1 MLGVSLAVMSWVTII
16 FSMIASACLTMAL
29 IYGFIWRQKPA
40 TYLNLLFALA
50 ALGTAASSVYEL
62 TEMHAVSPAQ
72 IALALRWEHVSVW
85 VTTLALAGFVRLYL
99 RAGRIW
105 LLWTVCGL
113 RTVALFLNFLTGQD
127 LNYLEVTGLGH
138 VSFLGE
144 TVSIPQG
151 VPNPWMLVGQ
161 LSFVW
166 LLIFVVDAA
175 IAVWRRGERR
185 RALMV
190 GGGVAFFV
198 LAGAGQ
204 AALIFWGHIHW
215 PLTAGFFCLGIIV
228 VMSYELGHEASR
240 AAKLSGDLSALSQ
253 QLSLAAEA
261 ANLGFWFRD
270 FARNEITA
278 TDQWRTLFGFTKSE
292 RLYLDDAFQ
301 RLHPDDRE
309 MTRQTLEKVRQG
321 DGRYQIEYR
330 VMLPDGRMRWI
341 ASQGRVEFDAD
352 GQPVNIKGVSLD
364 ITRIKRADLETQA
377 QRIKI
382 AHLQRVA
389 SLAELSSSLANE
401 LKQPL
406 TAILSNAQAA
416 QIHLARGT
424 YDVEEIKDILGD
436 IIASE
441 KEANKTIDR
450 MGALLKKGEYRPQ
463 VLDANELVQD
473 ALLMMNH
480 DLHARAVRVVTKL
493 AAGLPSIRGDRLH
506 LQQVLI
512 NLILNAADAMSQPA
526 ENSRTLTLRSRRVDG
541 NGVHISVADTGGGIP
556 PGAEEKIFEP
566 YHTTKPQGVG
576 LGLSLSRSIA
586 FDHGGRL
593 WAENQ
598 IWGGATFHFMLPE
611 WKGDRP

>member
-1 MLGVSLAVMSWVTII
+1 MSWVTIL

-29 IYGFIWRQKPA
+29 IYGFIWRQKPGA
-40 TYLNLLFALA
+40 YFNLLFALA
-50 ALGTAASSVYEL
+50 ALGTAASAGYEL
-62 TEMHAVSPAQ
+62 TEMHADSPAQ
-72 IALALRWEHVSVW
+72 MATEIRWEHVWFWLTV
-85 VTTLALAGFVRLYL
+85 LALAGFVRLYL
-99 RAGRIW
+99 RAGRTW

-113 RTVALFLNFLTGQD
+113 RTVSLFLNFLTGEN
-127 LNYLEVTGLGH
+127 LNYYEITSLGQL
-138 VSFLGE
+138 SFLGE
-144 TVSIPQG
+144 NVSIAQG

-161 LSFVW
+161 LSILW

-175 IAVWRRGERR
+175 IAVWRRGDRR
-185 RALMV
+185 LAVMV
-190 GGGVAFFV
+190 GGGVVFFV

-204 AALIFWGHIHW
+204 AVLIFWGYVQW
-215 PLTAGFFCLGIIV
+215 PLTAGLFCLGIIV
-228 VMSYELGHEASR
+228 VMSYELGREASR
-240 AAKLSGDLSALSQ
+240 AAKLGDDLSALSQ
-253 QLSLAAEA
+253 QLNLAAEA

-270 FARNEITA
+270 FARNELTA

-292 RLYLDDAFQ
+292 RLYIDDAFQ

-309 MTRQTLEKVRQG
+309 MTRQALEKASQG

-330 VMLPDGRMRWI
+330 VMLPDGRTRWI
-341 ASQGRVEFDAD
+341 ASQGRVEFDAH
-352 GQPVNIKGVSLD
+352 GHPMHLKGVSLD

-416 QIHLARGT
+416 QMHLARGT

-436 IIASE
+436 IVASE

-450 MGALLKKGEYRPQ
+450 MGALLKKGEYNPQ
-463 VLDANELVQD
+463 LLDANELVQD

-480 DLHARAVRVVTKL
+480 DLHARAVRVVTEL
-493 AAGLPSIRGDRLH
+493 AAGLPAIRGDRLH

-512 NLILNAADAMSQPA
+512 NLILNAADAMSQPTG
-526 ENSRTLTLRSRRVDG
+526 NSRTLTLRSSRVEG

-611 WKGDRP
+611 WKGDPG

>member
-1 MLGVSLAVMSWVTII
+1 MSWVTVI

-29 IYGFIWRQKPA
+29 IYGFVWWQKPG

-50 ALGTAASSVYEL
+50 ALGTAASAGCEL
-62 TEMHAVSPAQ
+62 TEMHADSPAQ
-72 IALALRWEHVSVW
+72 FALAIRWEHVSVW

-99 RAGRIW
+99 RAGRTW

-113 RTVALFLNFLTGQD
+113 RTVSLFLNFLTGQN
-127 LNYLEVTGLGH
+127 LNYREVTRLGH
-138 VSFLGE
+138 LSFLGE
-144 TVSIPQG
+144 TVSIGQG
-151 VPNPWMLVGQ
+151 MPNPWMLAGQ
-161 LSFVW
+161 LSSLW

-175 IAVWRRGERR
+175 IAVWQRGDRR

-198 LAGAGQ
+198 LAATGQ
-204 AALIFWGHIHW
+204 SVLIFWGYIQS
-215 PLTAGFFCLGIIV
+215 PLTVGLFCLGIVV
-228 VMSYELGHEASR
+228 VMSYELGREASR
-240 AAKLSGDLSALSQ
+240 AAKLCDDLSALSQ
-253 QLSLAAEA
+253 QLNLAAEA

-270 FARNEITA
+270 FTRNEITA
-278 TDQWRTLFGFTKSE
+278 TDQWRALFGFTKSE
-292 RLYLDDAFQ
+292 RLYFDDAFQ

-309 MTRQTLEKVRQG
+309 MTRQTLEKASQG

-330 VMLPDGRMRWI
+330 VMLPDGRMRWV
-341 ASQGRVEFDAD
+341 ASQGRVEFDVD
-352 GQPVNIKGVSLD
+352 GQPLRIKGVSLD

-377 QRIKI
+377 QRIQI

-416 QIHLARGT
+416 QIHLARDT

-436 IIASE
+436 IVASE

-450 MGALLKKGEYRPQ
+450 MSALLKKGEYRPQ
-463 VLDANELVQD
+463 LLDANELVQEV
-473 ALLMMNH
+473 LLMVNH
-480 DLHARAVRVVTKL
+480 DLHARAVTVVTEL

-526 ENSRTLTLRSRRVDG
+526 ENSRTLTLRSSRVDG
-541 NGVHISVADTGGGIP
+541 DSVHISVADTGGGIP

-598 IWGGATFHFMLPE
+598 IWGGATFHFMLPA
-611 WKGDRP
+611 WKGDPR

>member
-1 MLGVSLAVMSWVTII
+1 MSWVTVI

-29 IYGFIWRQKPA
+29 IYGFIWRQKPGA
-40 TYLNLLFALA
+40 YLNLLFALT
-50 ALGTAASSVYEL
+50 ALGTAASAGCEL
-62 TEMHAVSPAQ
+62 MEMHADSPAQ
-72 IALALRWEHVSVW
+72 IAMALRWEHVSVW
-85 VTTLALAGFVRLYL
+85 VTLLALAGFVRIYL

-113 RTVALFLNFLTGQD
+113 RTVSLFLNFLTGQN
-127 LNYLEVTGLGH
+127 LNYRDVTGLGH
-138 VSFLGE
+138 LSFLGE
-144 TVSIPQG
+144 PVSIAQG

-161 LSFVW
+161 LSMLW
-166 LLIFVVDAA
+166 LVIFVVDAA
-175 IAVWRRGERR
+175 IAVWRRGDRR

-190 GGGVAFFV
+190 GGGVVFFL

-204 AALIFWGHIHW
+204 SALIFWGYIHW
-215 PLTAGFFCLGIIV
+215 PLTAGLFCLGIIV
-228 VMSYELGHEASR
+228 VMSYELGGEASR
-240 AAKLSGDLSALSQ
+240 AAKLSDDLSALSQ
-253 QLSLAAEA
+253 QLNLAAEA
-261 ANLGFWFRD
+261 ASLGFWFRD

-278 TDQWRTLFGFTKSE
+278 TDEWRALFGFTKTE
-292 RLYLDDAFQ
+292 RLHLDDAVR

-309 MTRQTLEKVRQG
+309 MTRRVLEKASQG

-330 VMLPDGRMRWI
+330 VILPDGRMRWI

-352 GQPVNIKGVSLD
+352 RQPVCVKGVSLD
-364 ITRIKRADLETQA
+364 ITRIKRADLEAQA

-416 QIHLARGT
+416 QLLLARGT
-424 YDVEEIKDILGD
+424 YEVEEIKDILSD
-436 IIASE
+436 IVASE
-441 KEANKTIDR
+441 SDANKTIDR
-450 MGALLKKGEYRPQ
+450 MSALLKKGEYKPQ
-463 VLDANELVQD
+463 LLDANELVQE

-480 DLHARAVRVVTKL
+480 DLNARAVTVVTEL

-526 ENSRTLTLRSRRVDG
+526 DNSRTLTLRSRQVDG
-541 NGVHISVADTGGGIP
+541 NGVRISVADTGGGIA
-556 PGAEEKIFEP
+556 PGSEEKIFEP

-576 LGLSLSRSIA
+576 LGLSLSRSIV

-611 WKGDRP
+611 WKGEPG

>member
-1 MLGVSLAVMSWVTII
+1 
-16 FSMIASACLTMAL
+16 MIASACLTMAL
-29 IYGFIWRQKPA
+29 LYGFIWWHKRGA
-40 TYLNLLFALA
+40 YLNLLFTLA
-50 ALGTAASSVYEL
+50 ALGTAACVGCEL
-62 TEMHAVSPAQ
+62 TEMHADSPAQ
-72 IALALRWEHVSVW
+72 IALAIRWEHVAIW
-85 VTTLALAGFVRLYL
+85 IALLALAGFVRLYL
-99 RAGRIW
+99 RAGRTW

-113 RTVALFLNFLTGQD
+113 RTVSLVLNFLTGQN
-127 LNYLEVTGLGH
+127 LNYREVTTLGH
-138 VSFLGE
+138 LSFLGE
-144 TVSIPQG
+144 TVSFAQG

-161 LSFVW
+161 LSILW

-175 IAVWRRGERR
+175 IAVWRRGDRR

-190 GGGVAFFV
+190 GGGVVFFL
-198 LAGAGQ
+198 LAGIAQ
-204 AALIFWGHIHW
+204 AALIFWGYIHW
-215 PLTAGFFCLGIIV
+215 PLTVGLFCLGIIV
-228 VMSYELGHEASR
+228 VMSYELAREASS
-240 AAKLSGDLSALSQ
+240 AAKLGDDWSTLSQ

-261 ANLGFWFRD
+261 TNLGFWFRD
-270 FARNEITA
+270 FAGNEITA
-278 TDQWRTLFGFTKSE
+278 TDQWRALFGFTNSE
-292 RLYLDDAFQ
+292 RLHFDDALR

-309 MTRQTLEKVRQG
+309 MTRQTLETASQG

-330 VMLPDGRMRWI
+330 VILPDGRMRWI

-352 GQPVNIKGVSLD
+352 GQPLRLKGVSLD
-364 ITRIKRADLETQA
+364 ITRIRRADLETQA

-424 YDVEEIKDILGD
+424 HEVEEIKDILSD
-436 IIASE
+436 IVASE
-441 KEANKTIDR
+441 REANKTIDR
-450 MGALLKKGEYRPQ
+450 MSALLKKSEYKPQ
-463 VLDANELVQD
+463 LLDANELVQE
-473 ALLMMNH
+473 ALLMVNH
-480 DLHARAVRVVTKL
+480 DLDARAVKVVTEL

-526 ENSRTLTLRSRRVDG
+526 NNARTLTLRSSQVDG
-541 NGVHISVADTGGGIP
+541 NGVRISVADTGGGIP
-556 PGAEEKIFEP
+556 PGTEEKIFEP

-586 FDHGGRL
+586 SDHGGRL

-611 WKGDRP
+611 WKGE

>member
-1 MLGVSLAVMSWVTII
+1 MSWVTVI
-16 FSMIASACLTMAL
+16 FSMIASACLTLAL
-29 IYGFIWRQKPA
+29 IYGFIWRQKPGA
-40 TYLNLLFALA
+40 YLNLLFALA
-50 ALGTAASSVYEL
+50 ALGTAASAACEL
-62 TEMHAVSPAQ
+62 AEMHADSPAQ
-72 IALALRWEHVSVW
+72 IAMALRWEQVSIW
-85 VTTLALAGFVRLYL
+85 VALLALAGFVRLYL
-99 RAGRIW
+99 RAGRTW

-113 RTVALFLNFLTGQD
+113 RTVSLSLNFLTGQN
-127 LNYLEVTGLGH
+127 LNYREVTAIDH
-138 VSFLGE
+138 MSFLGE
-144 TVSIPQG
+144 TVSTAQG

-161 LSFVW
+161 LSILW

-175 IAVWRRGERR
+175 IAVWQRGDRR

-190 GGGVAFFV
+190 GGGVAFFA
-198 LAGAGQ
+198 LAGTGQ
-204 AALIFWGHIHW
+204 AALIFWGYIHW
-215 PLTAGFFCLGIIV
+215 PLTAGLFCLGIIV
-228 VMSYELGHEASR
+228 VMSYELAREASH
-240 AAKLSGDLSALSQ
+240 AAKLGDDLSTLSQ
-253 QLSLAAEA
+253 QLNLAAEA

-270 FARNEITA
+270 FERNEITA
-278 TDQWRTLFGFTKSE
+278 TDQWRALFGFTKSE
-292 RLYLDDAFQ
+292 RLHFADAFR

-309 MTRQTLEKVRQG
+309 KTRQTLQKATQG

-330 VMLPDGRMRWI
+330 VIQPDGRTRWI

-352 GQPVNIKGVSLD
+352 GQPLHLRGVSLD
-364 ITRIKRADLETQA
+364 ITRIKRADLEAQA

-416 QIHLARGT
+416 QIHLTRDT
-424 YDVEEIKDILGD
+424 YDVEEIKAILSDIVAG
-436 IIASE
+436 E
-441 KEANKTIDR
+441 REANKTIDR
-450 MGALLKKGEYRPQ
+450 MNALLKKSEYKPQ
-463 VLDANELVQD
+463 LLDANELVRE

-480 DLHARAVRVVTKL
+480 DLNARAVTVVTEL

-526 ENSRTLTLRSRRVDG
+526 DNARTLTLRSSQVDG
-541 NGVHISVADTGGGIP
+541 NGVHISVADTGGGIA
-556 PGAEEKIFEP
+556 PGTEEKIFEP

-611 WKGDRP
+611 WKGDPG